1 MICCMRLRT
10 GFTLVEVVVVSA
22 LILLASLVAFHT
34 ADIVSQREKEER
46 LRYALLEMRAAL
58 DKFFE
63 DSYQN
68 PAIPVADKPRFPKS
82 INELLTTRRPVPGGS
97 FYLRRL
103 PLNPMFA
110 STRWQ
115 LIGNNGTTEELK
127 VITDDSMSFTDA
139 TMNIVDVRCPDTVI
153 PPDGLNGIPYKDW

>member
-1 MICCMRLRT
+1 MFQRR
-10 GFTLVEVVVVSA
+10 GFTLIEVVVVSA

-34 ADIVSQREKEER
+34 ADIVSQREKEDR

-68 PAIPVADKPRFPKS
+68 PLIPVAEKPRFPKS
-82 INELLTTRRPVPGGS
+82 MAELLNTRRPVPGGS

-103 PLNPMFA
+103 PLNPMA
-110 STRWQ
+110 GEIRWQ
-115 LIGNNGTTEELK
+115 LVGNNGVSEEIL
-127 VITDDSMSFTDA
+127 VITDAVTGFVNA
-139 TMNIVDVRCPDTVI
+139 TMNITDIRCPSTVL
-153 PPDGLNGIPYKDW
+153 PANGLNGIPYKDW